1 MFSFN
6 KKNIKTSKGFKYDE
20 YLTKLFLPFLYSL
33 LEEGLGDDGKD
44 MLEEKTFNF
53 FSFLLVSGGG
63 GVVVT
68 FGWEGDPV

>member
-1 MFSFN
+1 MFFN
-6 KKNIKTSKGFKYDE
+6 KIKLQLQRDS
-20 YLTKLFLPFLYSL
+20 LMCILKLFLPFLYSL

-63 GVVVT
+63 VVVVA
-68 FGWEGDPV
+68 FGWEGDPVCK

>member
-1 MFSFN
+1 M
-6 KKNIKTSKGFKYDE
+6 
-20 YLTKLFLPFLYSL
+20 FLPFLYSQ
-33 LEEGLGDDGKD
+33 LEEGLGEDGKD
-44 MLEEKTFNF
+44 MFEEKTFNF

>member
-1 MFSFN
+1 MMC
-6 KKNIKTSKGFKYDE
+6 I
-20 YLTKLFLPFLYSL
+20 LKLFLPFLYSL
-33 LEEGLGDDGKD
+33 LEEGSGDDGKD

-63 GVVVT
+63 VVVT